1 MSNSEQVR
9 SQLGILRENID
20 KVDAELLQLL
30 NQRAELVLK
39 VGELKKANNLAVIH
53 ADREKSCWQGYVSK
67 IWAIAAGNGGPTIP
81 ADYRYLEATS
91 ALSRNL

>member
-20 KVDAELLQLL
+20 KVDAKLLRLL

-39 VGELKKANNLAVIH
+39 VGELKKANNLAVVH
-53 ADREKSCWQGYVSK
+53 ADREKVLLARLCEQNSGPLPLSHPNLTHQRHNQ
-67 IWAIAAGNGGPTIP
+67 IAGA
-81 ADYRYLEATS
+81 RQ
-91 ALSRNL
+91 

>member
-20 KVDAELLQLL
+20 KVDAELLRLL

-53 ADREKSCWQGYVSK
+53 ADREKVLLTRLCEQNS
-67 IWAIAAGNGGPTIP
+67 GPLPQEIVVQLFQQIIDTLKQLQ
-81 ADYRYLEATS
+81 R
-91 ALSRNL
+91 

>member
-20 KVDAELLQLL
+20 KVDAELLRLL

-39 VGELKKANNLAVIH
+39 VGELKRANNLAVVH
-53 ADREKSCWQGYVSK
+53 ANREKSLLARLCEQNS
-67 IWAIAAGNGGPTIP
+67 GPLQMEMVVRLFQHIIDTLKQLQ
-81 ADYRYLEATS
+81 R
-91 ALSRNL
+91 

>member
-20 KVDAELLQLL
+20 KVDAELLRLL

-39 VGELKKANNLAVIH
+39 VGELKKANNLAVVH
-53 ADREKSCWQGYVSK
+53 TDREKVLLVRLCEQNSGPLPQGMVVQLFQQIIDTLK
-67 IWAIAAGNGGPTIP
+67 QLQ
-81 ADYRYLEATS
+81 R
-91 ALSRNL
+91 

>member
-20 KVDAELLQLL
+20 KVDAELLRLL

-53 ADREKSCWQGYVSK
+53 ADREKVLLTRLCEQNS
-67 IWAIAAGNGGPTIP
+67 GPLPQEMVIQLFQQIIDTLKQLQ
-81 ADYRYLEATS
+81 R
-91 ALSRNL
+91 

>member
-20 KVDAELLQLL
+20 KVDAELLRLL

-53 ADREKSCWQGYVSK
+53 ADREKVLLARLSEQNS
-67 IWAIAAGNGGPTIP
+67 GPLPQEMVVQLFQQIIDTLKQLQ
-81 ADYRYLEATS
+81 R
-91 ALSRNL
+91 

>member
-20 KVDAELLQLL
+20 KVDAELLRLL

-39 VGELKKANNLAVIH
+39 VGELKKANNLSIVH
-53 ADREKSCWQGYVSK
+53 AGREKVLLARLCEQNLG
-67 IWAIAAGNGGPTIP
+67 
-81 ADYRYLEATS
+81 
-91 ALSRNL
+91 ALPQEMVVQLFQQIIDTLKQLQR

>member
-20 KVDAELLQLL
+20 KVDAELLRLL

-53 ADREKSCWQGYVSK
+53 ADREKVLLTRLCEQNSGPLPQGMVVQLFQQIIDTLK
-67 IWAIAAGNGGPTIP
+67 QLQ
-81 ADYRYLEATS
+81 R
-91 ALSRNL
+91 

>member
-20 KVDAELLQLL
+20 KVDAELLRLL

-39 VGELKKANNLAVIH
+39 VGELKRANNLAVIH
-53 ADREKSCWQGYVSK
+53 ADREKGLLARLCEQNS
-67 IWAIAAGNGGPTIP
+67 GPLPQEMVVQLFQQIIDTLKQLQ
-81 ADYRYLEATS
+81 R
-91 ALSRNL
+91 

>member
-20 KVDAELLQLL
+20 KVDAELLRLL

-39 VGELKKANNLAVIH
+39 VGELKKANNLAVVH
-53 ADREKSCWQGYVSK
+53 ADREKVLLARLSEKNS
-67 IWAIAAGNGGPTIP
+67 GPLPQEMVVQLFQQIIDTLKQLQ
-81 ADYRYLEATS
+81 R
-91 ALSRNL
+91 

>member
-20 KVDAELLQLL
+20 KVDAELLRLL

-39 VGELKKANNLAVIH
+39 VGELKKANNLAVVH
-53 ADREKSCWQGYVSK
+53 TDREKVLLARLCEQNSGPLPQGMVVQLFQQIIDTLK
-67 IWAIAAGNGGPTIP
+67 Q
-81 ADYRYLEATS
+81 LQ
-91 ALSRNL
+91 L